1 MRRKVKLTES
11 QLNSIIKKS
20 VRKVLRE
27 SNHINSDNL
36 YEYLD
41 KFFEYTNMS
50 LEDFAKNVIGWFGYD
65 AFIEFLDRQMQLYD
79 VYYFMEEN
87 GELEDDEEDV
97 EEEDY

>member
-1 MRRKVKLTES
+1 MKRKVKLTES

-36 YEYLD
+36 DEYLD

-50 LEDFAKNVIGWFGYD
+50 LENFASDVIAWFGYD

-79 VYYFMEEN
+79 VYDLMEEN
-87 GELEDDEEDV
+87 GELEDDG
-97 EEEDY
+97 EDY